1 MSLDTALF
9 IGLGVFLGLLLLLQI
24 YLAYRLRKYRQAPT
38 QTSGHLTAKE
48 SFRFGLFHTLFYGYM
63 LIVAVYST
71 WTGKFSLPLGIGL
84 GIVGLMSIRKPL
96 TLVRDHRP
104 VHADASVTLP
114 LFPRATNTV
123 TPELIQELLADETL
137 VNAIRMDLEKIHR
150 IRGHEQWR
158 LGLITPDTDKYNS
171 LYQIPVKRAAII
183 HPITFFNAQFQSVLI
198 NHGTRAPMIQSYP
211 GWSYRL
217 RTLLSENQYEII
229 RALEINTNSA
239 SANTRNSNFPKFLR
253 EDGFPLKDSYRD
265 GDPLTTERGGT
276 LVLDQGKPKLIYSNY
291 FIQSRLIDDEGTL
304 IYMGLDENF
313 QPSATWSGISVIPSV
328 SKKLFKTVQYEGY
341 VPILRYRSFP
351 YASDYML
358 PILDTPMSDSG
369 WADLFIDTRG
379 KAKLFIAK
387 QKTLAEWYEMMDRLR
402 QLFFG
407 ELEKKGNH
415 LLGLTKDQQ
424 HLNEYFFKKQR
435 IRIGL
440 AVGTFFCT
448 QCAEDL
454 HPSKNLMVNKRCLG
468 NTSIRLHQS
477 VQRQ

>member
-1 MSLDTALF
+1 MSLDTALL
-9 IGLGVFLGLLLLLQI
+9 IGLGIFLGLLAILQI
-24 YLAYRLRKYRQAPT
+24 YIAYRIRKYRQNPSRN
-38 QTSGHLTAKE
+38 SGHMTAKE

-96 TLVRDHRP
+96 ALVRDHRP

-137 VNAIRMDLEKIHR
+137 VNAIRKDLEMIHQ

-158 LGLITPDTDKYNS
+158 LGLITSDTDTYNS

-183 HPITFFNAQFQSVLI
+183 HPTTFFNAQFQSVLV
-198 NHGTRAPMIQSYP
+198 NHGASAPLIQSYP
-211 GWSYRL
+211 GWSYGL
-217 RTLLSENQYEII
+217 RTQLSEHQYEII
-229 RALEINTNSA
+229 RRLEINTDSPSA
-239 SANTRNSNFPKFLR
+239 RNRSLSFASFLR
-253 EDGFPLKDSYRD
+253 EDGFPLKDSYQD

-276 LVLDQGKPKLIYSNY
+276 LVLDEGKLKLIYSNY

-313 QPSATWSGISVIPSV
+313 QPSATWSGVSVIPSV
-328 SKKLFKTVQYEGY
+328 SKKLYKTVEYEGY
-341 VPILRYRSFP
+341 TPILRYRSFP
-351 YASDYML
+351 YASDFML

-407 ELEKKGNH
+407 VLEKKGNH

-435 IRIGL
+435 ILEDYFTVLDWQL
-440 AVGTFFCT
+440 AHFSAPDVLNIYT
-448 QCAEDL
+448 
-454 HPSKNLMVNKRCLG
+454 
-468 NTSIRLHQS
+468 
-477 VQRQ
+477 RQKSS

>member
-9 IGLGVFLGLLLLLQI
+9 IGLGIFLGLSVILQI

-38 QTSGHLTAKE
+38 QTSGHMTAKE

-96 TLVRDHRP
+96 ALVRDHRP
-104 VHADASVTLP
+104 VHADAAVSLP

-137 VNAIRMDLEKIHR
+137 VNAIRKDLEMIHQ

-158 LGLITPDTDKYNS
+158 LGLITSDTDIYNA
-171 LYQIPVKRAAII
+171 LYQVPIKRAAVI
-183 HPITFFNAQFQSVLI
+183 HPTTFFNAQFQRVLI
-198 NHGTRAPMIQSYP
+198 NHGATTPLIQSYP
-211 GWSYRL
+211 GWTYSL
-217 RTLLSENQYEII
+217 RTRLSEHQYEII
-229 RALEINTNSA
+229 RRLEIDTGSPSA
-239 SANTRNSNFPKFLR
+239 SNRSSNFPKFLR
-253 EDGFPLKDSYRD
+253 EDGFPLKDSYQD

-276 LVLDQGKPKLIYSNY
+276 LVLEEGKLKLIYSNY
-291 FIQSRLIDDEGTL
+291 FIQSRLIDDEGNL

-328 SKKLFKTVQYEGY
+328 SKKLYKTVQYEGY
-341 VPILRYRSFP
+341 TPVLRYRSFP
-351 YASDYML
+351 YASDFML

-435 IRIGL
+435 ILEDYFTVLDWQL
-440 AVGTFFCT
+440 AHFSAPDVLNIYT
-448 QCAEDL
+448 
-454 HPSKNLMVNKRCLG
+454 
-468 NTSIRLHQS
+468 
-477 VQRQ
+477 RQKSS

>member
-9 IGLGVFLGLLLLLQI
+9 IGLGIFLGLSAILQI
-24 YLAYRLRKYRQAPT
+24 YLGYRVRKYRQNPS
-38 QTSGHLTAKE
+38 QTSEHMTAKE
-48 SFRFGLFHTLFYGYM
+48 SFRFGLFNTLFYAYM
-63 LIVAVYST
+63 LSVALYST

-84 GIVGLMSIRKPL
+84 GIVGLVSIRKPL
-96 TLVRDHRP
+96 ALVRDHRP
-104 VHADASVTLP
+104 THADASVALP
-114 LFPRATNTV
+114 LFPRATHVV
-123 TPELIQELLADETL
+123 TPELIQELLAEESL
-137 VNAIRMDLEKIHR
+137 VNAIRKDLEMIHQ

-158 LGLITPDTDKYNS
+158 LGLITSDTDTFNS

-183 HPITFFNAQFQSVLI
+183 HPTTFFNAQFQRVLI
-198 NHGTRAPMIQSYP
+198 NHGTRVPMIQSYP
-211 GWSYRL
+211 GWSYGL
-217 RTLLSENQYEII
+217 QTPLSEHQYEML
-229 RALEINTNSA
+229 RALKINTDSPSA
-239 SANTRNSNFPKFLR
+239 RNRSSNFPRFLR
-253 EDGFPLKDSYRD
+253 EDGFPLKDSYQD

-276 LVLDQGKPKLIYSNY
+276 LVLEEGKLKLIYSNY
-291 FIQSRLIDDEGTL
+291 FIQSRIIDDEGNL

-328 SKKLFKTVQYEGY
+328 SKRLFKTVQYEGY
-341 VPILRYRSFP
+341 TPVLRYRSFP
-351 YASDYML
+351 YASDFML

-415 LLGLTKDQQ
+415 LLGLTKDQH

-435 IRIGL
+435 IL
-440 AVGTFFCT
+440 
-448 QCAEDL
+448 EDYFTVIDWEL
-454 HPSKNLMVNKRCLG
+454 VNFSAARVLEIY
-468 NTSIRLHQS
+468 THQRS
-477 VQRQ
+477 LR